1 MTEHP
6 AHPDHHEGRRQ
17 AYLAAYTERW
27 GHAPTGTP
35 EYRPDP
41 WEATTM
47 SLTLTL
53 PVAVPAAE
61 VANANDARREHWAVK
76 SRKARALRAR
86 GALAYRLAGSPRM
99 DRVRCVVHVYYP
111 DRRKRDVANLHPTVK
126 ALVDGMV
133 AAGLIPDDDDAHLAG
148 PHLEHG
154 ADDVTPPMALW
165 DLPPS
170 SHPFLFVVTFTAR
183 PAVP

>member
-1 MTEHP
+1 MTEP
-6 AHPDHHEGRRQ
+6 QAHPDHRTGRLE

-27 GHAPTGTP
+27 GRRPADVP
-35 EYRPDP
+35 EYVPDP
-41 WEATTM
+41 REAATM

-53 PVAVPAAE
+53 PVAVPFSE
-61 VANANDARREHWAVK
+61 VANANDARREHWGTK

-99 DRVRCVVHVYYP
+99 DVVRCSVQVYYP

-133 AAGLIPDDDDAHLAG
+133 KAGLLPDDDDAHLTG

-154 ADDVTPPMALW
+154 RDDVTPPMALW

-170 SHPFLFVVTFTAR
+170 AKPFLFVLTFTAT
-183 PAVP
+183 PVGP

>member
-1 MTEHP
+1 MTEP
-6 AHPDHHEGRRQ
+6 LAHPERHAGRLE
-17 AYLAAYTERW
+17 AYLGLYAERW
-27 GHAPTGTP
+27 GRRPSAFP
-35 EYRPDP
+35 EYVPDL
-41 WEATTM
+41 EAYTM

-53 PVAVPAAE
+53 PVAVPSME

-86 GALAYRLAGSPRM
+86 GALAWRLAGSPRM

-133 AAGLIPDDDDAHLAG
+133 AAGLLADDDDAHLTG

-154 ADDVTPPMALW
+154 PDDVTPPLALW
-165 DLPPS
+165 DLPS
-170 SHPFLFVVTFTAR
+170 SAKPFLFVVTFTAT
-183 PAVP
+183 PTGP

>member
-1 MTEHP
+1 MTQDQAGPEPP
-6 AHPDHHEGRRQ
+6 AGRLG
-17 AYLAAYTERW
+17 AYLAAYAERW
-27 GHAPTGTP
+27 GRAPTGTP
-35 EYRPDP
+35 EYMPDP
-41 WEATTM
+41 REATAM

-61 VANANDARREHWAVK
+61 VANANDARREHWAAK

-86 GALAYRLAGSPRM
+86 GALAWRLAGSPHM
-99 DRVRCVVHVYYP
+99 DKVRCVVQVYYP

-133 AAGLIPDDDDAHLAG
+133 AAGLLADDDDAHLTG

-154 ADDVTPPMALW
+154 PDDVTPPQALW
-165 DLPPS
+165 GLPPAAK
-170 SHPFLFVVTFTAR
+170 PFLFVLTFTAA
-183 PAVP
+183 P